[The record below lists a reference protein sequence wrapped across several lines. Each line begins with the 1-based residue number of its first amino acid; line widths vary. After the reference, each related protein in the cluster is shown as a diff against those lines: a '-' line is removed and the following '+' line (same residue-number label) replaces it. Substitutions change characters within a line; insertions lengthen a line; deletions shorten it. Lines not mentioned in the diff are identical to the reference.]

1 MACGANSNHRVS
13 HLMRT
18 KIPRDRG
25 SSSVQ
30 KYKAEMKW
38 CECVTQTKCN
48 YIILW
53 NKGPH
58 QYNSNHRLSRRI
70 RTRTPR
76 DPGSSSVQQ
85 YKAATYWSECVMET
99 KCGYNLSG
107 MKIPTKLLLS
117 WFQLLKQDILMAL
130 SRWRQLLGCFGC
142 TSTAIN
148 CGSRKMATGI
158 FHRGIADYNN
168 K

>member
-1 MACGANSNHRVS
+1 MVCAANSNHRVS
-13 HLMRT
+13 RLMRT

-30 KYKAEMKW
+30 KYKAEMMW
-38 CECVTQTKCN
+38 RECVTQTKCN

-53 NKGPH
+53 NKVPH

-76 DPGSSSVQQ
+76 DPGWSSVQQ
-85 YKAATYWSECVMET
+85 YKAATNWSEYVMET
-99 KCGYNLSG
+99 KCG
-107 MKIPTKLLLS
+107 MKITTTLLLS

-130 SRWRQLLGCFGC
+130 SRWRQLLGSFGC

-158 FHRGIADYNN
+158 FHRGIADNN